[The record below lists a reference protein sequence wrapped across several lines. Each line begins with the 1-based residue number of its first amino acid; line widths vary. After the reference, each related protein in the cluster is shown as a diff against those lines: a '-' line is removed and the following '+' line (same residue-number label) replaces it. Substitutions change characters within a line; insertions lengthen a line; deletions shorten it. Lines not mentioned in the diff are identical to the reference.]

1 MSRMEAE
8 MNKSHRAHVQA
19 VEEIPDPSKNQ
30 DYVTALKGARILS
43 KSLPPIQELLTLLLQ
58 KSPSSPVSAAA
69 GRLCVVLGLHRN
81 AREFFRQAIELDL
94 RNVELHNELGLL
106 ELQLNQH
113 AAAEACF
120 YTVIEADPRN
130 SEAPRHLTG
139 LYKVAPQLAE
149 DHPSRQVQCPCC
161 NGHFPR
167 FLPKG
172 IVLRPYAQCPRCGS
186 LERHRLIWLYVL
198 HRTGLCANSMEIR
211 FLHVAPEPVLEAAFR
226 QIPRLQYVS
235 ADLDPSRAMVQ
246 MDITNIHFEDDRFD
260 AILCSHVLE
269 HIPDD
274 LTAMRELHRILKPGG
289 WAILQVPI
297 DRGRTASFEDPSV
310 RTPEERERVF
320 GQHDHVR
327 IYGLDYRDRLEAA
340 GFCVSV
346 DPFAQ
351 HLGLEA
357 CKRYGLDSKE
367 EIYFCTKEDLGEVL
381 ADARE

>member
-1 MSRMEAE
+1 
-8 MNKSHRAHVQA
+8 MNESHRAHVQTI
-19 VEEIPDPSKNQ
+19 EEIPDSSKDQ
-30 DYVTALKGARILS
+30 DHETALKAAQILA
-43 KSLPPIQELLTLLLQ
+43 KSLPPIQELLTLLLR
-58 KSPSSPVSAAA
+58 KSPSSSVSASA
-69 GRLCVVLGLHRN
+69 GRLCVALGLHRN
-81 AREFFRQAIELDL
+81 AREFFRQAIELDR
-94 RNVELHNELGLL
+94 RNIELHNELGLL
-106 ELQLNQH
+106 ELELTQY

-130 SEAPRHLTG
+130 REAPRHLAG
-139 LYKVAPQLAE
+139 LYEVAPQLAE
-149 DHPSRQVQCPCC
+149 HHPSRQVECPCC
-161 NGHFPR
+161 KGHFPR

-172 IVLRPYAQCPRCGS
+172 LVLRPYAQCPRCGS

-198 HRTGLCANSMEIR
+198 HRTRLCANSMDIR
-211 FLHVAPEPVLEAAFR
+211 FLHVAPEAVLEALFR
-226 QIPRLQYVS
+226 QLPRLEYIS

-246 MDITNIHFEDDRFD
+246 MDITNIHFEDNRFD

-274 LTAMRELHRILKPGG
+274 LTAMRELNRVLKPGG

-297 DRGRTASFEDPSV
+297 DRSRTASFEDPSV

-327 IYGLDYRDRLEAA
+327 IYGLDYRDRLEEA

-351 HLGLEA
+351 HLGLEQ
-357 CKRYGLDSKE
+357 CRRYGLDSKE
-367 EIYFCTKEDLGEVL
+367 EIHFCTKGDLRERL
-381 ADARE
+381 TDARK

>member
-1 MSRMEAE
+1 MEIE
-8 MNKSHRAHVQA
+8 MNESPRTQA
-19 VEEIPDPSKNQ
+19 QAIEETPDPNKNQ
-30 DYVTALKGARILS
+30 DYATAHKAARILA

-58 KSPSSPVSAAA
+58 KSPSSPVSASA
-69 GRLCVVLGLHRN
+69 GRLCVALGLHRN
-81 AREFFRQAIELDL
+81 AREFFHQAIVLDR
-94 RNVELHNELGLL
+94 RNIPLYNELGLL
-106 ELQLNQH
+106 ELQLNQY

-120 YTVIEADPRN
+120 YAVIEEDPRN
-130 SEAPRHLTG
+130 REARRHLGG
-139 LYKVAPQLAE
+139 LYEVAPQLAE

-161 NGHFPR
+161 HGHFPR

-172 IVLRPYAQCPRCGS
+172 IRLRPYAQCPRCGS
-186 LERHRLIWLYVL
+186 LERHRLVWLYVVR
-198 HRTGLCANSMEIR
+198 RTRLCGDSMGTR
-211 FLHVAPEPVLEAAFR
+211 FLHVAPEAVLEAAFR
-226 QIPRLQYVS
+226 RIPRLDYVS

-246 MDITNIHFEDDRFD
+246 MDITNIHFEDNRFD

-274 LTAMRELHRILKPGG
+274 LTAMRELNRVLKPGG

-327 IYGLDYRDRLEAA
+327 IYGLDYRDRLEEA

-351 HLGLEA
+351 QLGLEK
-357 CKRYGLDSKE
+357 CRRYGLDSKE
-367 EIYFCTKEDLGEVL
+367 EIYFCTKEDLREL
-381 ADARE
+381 STDARE